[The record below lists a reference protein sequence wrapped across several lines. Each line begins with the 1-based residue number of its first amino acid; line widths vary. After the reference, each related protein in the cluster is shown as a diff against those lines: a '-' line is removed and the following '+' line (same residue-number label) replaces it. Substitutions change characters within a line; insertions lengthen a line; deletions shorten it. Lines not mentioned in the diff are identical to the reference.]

1 MASYVK
7 MTESLFIAIKSL
19 LDAGAKYS
27 EVKKFYGVSDNTCKR
42 VREADSF
49 AEYKQIIAAIS
60 AKQIEQKKARKLKEL
75 QPVAEKVGAVP
86 ASEIPPTPQVVE
98 HKQSVTIQATH
109 YMMQEMQET
118 NRLLKEI
125 SNKLAFIVEQLA

>member
-49 AEYKQIIAAIS
+49 AEYKQIIAAI
-60 AKQIEQKKARKLKEL
+60 Q
-75 QPVAEKVGAVP
+75 GAV
-86 ASEIPPTPQVVE
+86 
-98 HKQSVTIQATH
+98 QAGRR
-109 YMMQEMQET
+109 MDRR
-118 NRLLKEI
+118 RL
-125 SNKLAFIVEQLA
+125 